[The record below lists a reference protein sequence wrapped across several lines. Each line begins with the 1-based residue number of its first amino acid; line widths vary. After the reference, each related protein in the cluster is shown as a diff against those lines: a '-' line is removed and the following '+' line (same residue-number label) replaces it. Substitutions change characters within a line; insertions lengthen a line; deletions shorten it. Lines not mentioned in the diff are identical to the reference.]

1 MPDPGVRARKSDE
14 PKASQE
20 KAAAESSREVGLNSQ
35 QEAEALSCTYYVAH
49 ED

>member
-1 MPDPGVRARKSDE
+1 MKQKPARTKLQPE
-14 PKASQE
+14 G
-20 KAAAESSREVGLNSQ
+20 SREEMGLNSQ